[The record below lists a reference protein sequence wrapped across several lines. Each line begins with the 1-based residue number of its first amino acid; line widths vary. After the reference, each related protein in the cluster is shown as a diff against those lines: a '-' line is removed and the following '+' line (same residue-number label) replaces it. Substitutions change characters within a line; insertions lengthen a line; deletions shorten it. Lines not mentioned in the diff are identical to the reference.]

1 MAGIKDEQL
10 LDNYLKDLALQGS
23 IPKTIENYKS
33 AVTVYMNWLHKKGL
47 TCLSV
52 QDLSNKEIVEEFLF
66 YLREERTNG
75 HGDKLSFAR
84 IKVIFSSL
92 NTFYEFLEY
101 KGFVKKNVI
110 LVVRKRYLKQFK
122 NGYIPAQRKIIDVE
136 TMSAFLNSIMSLR
149 DKTICV
155 LLVKTGIRR
164 NELINIDIDDI
175 DFNEGKITLKQ
186 RMFKKRSNTRV
197 YIDDEAIRLL
207 NQWIKRR
214 KTLAGQD
221 NNALFVGE
229 RGRLNRHGIEE
240 AVMKWTVRFGL
251 HNPASKKLE
260 DHFTCH
266 TLRHCF
272 TTYLRRNGM
281 PREFIKEL
289 RGDKRRDVID
299 IYDHIDAQE
308 LKRAYLASIPKF
320 NLV

>member
-1 MAGIKDEQL
+1 MAGIREKQL
-10 LDNYLKDLALQGS
+10 LDDYLKDLALQGS
-23 IPKTIENYKS
+23 VPKTIENYKS
-33 AVTVYMNWLHKKGL
+33 AITVYMNWLHEKKL
-47 TCLSV
+47 TYLSV
-52 QDLSNKEIVEEFLF
+52 QDINNKEIVEEFLF
-66 YLREERTNG
+66 YLREERTNSN
-75 HGDKLSFAR
+75 GDKLSFAR
-84 IKVIFSSL
+84 IKVIFSGL

-110 LVVRKRYLKQFK
+110 LVIRKRYLKQFK
-122 NGYIPAQRKIIDVE
+122 NGYVPAQRKIIDIE
-136 TMSAFLNSIMSLR
+136 TMSAFLNSIFSLQA
-149 DKTICV
+149 KTICV
-155 LLVKTGIRR
+155 LLIKTGIRR

-186 RMFKKRSNTRV
+186 RMFKKRSNTVV

-214 KTLAGQD
+214 KTLAGPD
-221 NNALFVGE
+221 NKALFVGE

-240 AVMKWTVRFGL
+240 AVMKWTVKFGL

-281 PREFIKEL
+281 PREFIQEL
-289 RGDKRRDVID
+289 RGDKRREVVDL
-299 IYDHIDAQE
+299 YDHIDAQE
-308 LKRAYLASIPKF
+308 LKRAYLAYIPKF
-320 NLV
+320 GIV